1 MDFKTKIQLTRKV
14 FNNLGYFEEPK
25 LLGNIDEQFNYR
37 NKTIHSFNEV
47 VCDSRLLDFRHI
59 EIINF
64 IQSCSWISGFTIKDI
79 FIKHNYLNQ
88 FQICFTIDY
97 DYDNDN
103 NNNNKNI
110 SIIEEQLEK
119 IIESL
124 GKFQIVS
131 VYYLKYSK
139 LKNIK
144 TNNYYYL
151 LGNRKLKEQINILG
165 TNYSIDLSP
174 YTFSRINYLNSQ
186 LIYSIIKSETDKWK
200 HNILLYGRDI
210 YFPLKICN
218 NIIGCITHCPI
229 TFKDC
234 KDYYGCNNNIVKVEK
249 NNYCLGIT
257 KLINPY
263 NNILINI
270 TAGRKGLGNKIC
282 NYFNN
287 EPKIKKI
294 IYVSCNRDSLE
305 KDFKIL
311 LKEFSIIDYY
321 ISNEFSHT
329 NYNNIICIIY
339 K

>member
-1 MDFKTKIQLTRKV
+1 MDFSKKIQLTKEI

-25 LLGNIDEQFNYR
+25 LLGNSDEQYNYR
-37 NKTIHSFNEV
+37 NKTIHSFDGTI
-47 VCDSRLLDFRHI
+47 CDSKLLDFRHI

-64 IQSCSWISGFTIKDI
+64 IQSCTWISGFTIKDI

-88 FQICFTIDY
+88 FQICFTINY
-97 DYDNDN
+97 DYN
-103 NNNNKNI
+103 NIENI

-131 VYYLKYSK
+131 VYYIKYSK
-139 LKNIK
+139 DKNIK
-144 TNNYYYL
+144 NNDYYYL
-151 LGNRKLKEQINILG
+151 LGNRKLKEKINILG
-165 TNYSIDLSP
+165 NNYIIELSP
-174 YTFSRINYLNSQ
+174 YTFSRINYLNSI

-200 HNILLYGRDI
+200 DNILLYGRDI

-218 NIIGCITHCPI
+218 NVIGCITHCPI
-229 TFKDC
+229 TFNDC
-234 KDYYGCNNNIVKVEK
+234 KDYFGCNNNIVKVEK
-249 NNYCLGIT
+249 NNYCLGIS
-257 KLINPY
+257 KLINSY
-263 NNILINI
+263 DNILMNI
-270 TAGRKGLGNKIC
+270 TAGRKGLGDKIC
-282 NYFNN
+282 KYLNN

-294 IYVSCNRDSLE
+294 IYISCNRDSLE

-329 NYNNIICIIY
+329 NYNNIICIIS